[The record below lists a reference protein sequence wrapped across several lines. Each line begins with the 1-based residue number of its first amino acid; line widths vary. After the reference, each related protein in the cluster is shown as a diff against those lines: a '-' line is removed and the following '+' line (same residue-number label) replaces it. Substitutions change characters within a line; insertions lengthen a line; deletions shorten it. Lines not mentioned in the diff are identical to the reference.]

1 MQIPLDNN
9 IKNIEDIPYTIS
21 FTIRKNIQVDALS
34 ELPKDKRPTDRM
46 IWDGNPE
53 ELEDWLDRIY
63 DSKRPNTI
71 EFDINESEIG

>member
-53 ELEDWLDRIY
+53 ELEDWLDRIN